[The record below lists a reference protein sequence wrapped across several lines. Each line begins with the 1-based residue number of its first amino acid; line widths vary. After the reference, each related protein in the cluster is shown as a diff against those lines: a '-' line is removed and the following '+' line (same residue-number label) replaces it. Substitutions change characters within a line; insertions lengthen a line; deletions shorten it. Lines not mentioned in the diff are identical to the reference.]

1 VIQKAKIY
9 TNHFNHKTKNQKMKK
24 VLFLFLL
31 FIGAASMMTSCKKEE
46 DKISEKQR
54 VFNLLTS
61 GKWYYSSS
69 LRIGD
74 DEPNT
79 CFDENDYYDFN
90 TDSTFEETWDFG
102 EGGTFEVAEDGKSVS
117 LVFTSP
123 SEYATYTPTIV
134 SISESSLKLQF
145 DFESSDY
152 EYTFSKTASDGC
164 PK

>member
-1 VIQKAKIY
+1 
-9 TNHFNHKTKNQKMKK
+9 MKK

-46 DKISEKQR
+46 EKISEKQR

-69 LRIGD
+69 VKIGGTK
-74 DEPNT
+74 PYA
-79 CFDENDYYDFN
+79 CFDENDYFDFK
-90 TDSTFEETWDFG
+90 TDSTFEDTWDFG
-102 EGGTFEVAEDGKSVS
+102 NGTFEVAEDGKSVS
-117 LVFTSP
+117 LVLDYS
-123 SEYATYTPTIV
+123 TYTPTIV

>member
-1 VIQKAKIY
+1 
-9 TNHFNHKTKNQKMKK
+9 MKK

-74 DEPNT
+74 DEPYT

-90 TDSTFEETWDFG
+90 TDSTFEDTWDFG
-102 EGGTFEVAEDGKSVS
+102 NGTFEVAEDGKSVS
-117 LVFTSP
+117 LVLDYS
-123 SEYATYTPTIV
+123 TYTPTIV
-134 SISESSLKLQF
+134 SISESSLKLLF
-145 DFESSDY
+145 DIDSESSDY

>member
-1 VIQKAKIY
+1 
-9 TNHFNHKTKNQKMKK
+9 MKK

-61 GKWYYSSS
+61 EKWYYTSSVA
-69 LRIGD
+69 IGD
-74 DEPNT
+74 DDEPYT
-79 CFDENDYYDFN
+79 CFDEDDYYDFN

-102 EGGTFEVAEDGKSVS
+102 DGTFEVAEDGKSVS
-117 LVFTSP
+117 LVFD
-123 SEYATYTPTIV
+123 YATYTPTIV

>member
-1 VIQKAKIY
+1 
-9 TNHFNHKTKNQKMKK
+9 MKK

-61 GKWYYSSS
+61 GKWYYSSI

-102 EGGTFEVAEDGKSVS
+102 DGTFEVAEDGKSVS
-117 LVFTSP
+117 LVFD
-123 SEYATYTPTIV
+123 YATYTPTIV

-145 DFESSDY
+145 DFDIESSDY

>member
-1 VIQKAKIY
+1 
-9 TNHFNHKTKNQKMKK
+9 MKK

>member
-1 VIQKAKIY
+1 
-9 TNHFNHKTKNQKMKK
+9 MKK

-46 DKISEKQR
+46 EKISEKQR

>member
-1 VIQKAKIY
+1 
-9 TNHFNHKTKNQKMKK
+9 MKK

-79 CFDENDYYDFN
+79 CFDEYSYYDFN

-117 LVFTSP
+117 LVF
-123 SEYATYTPTIV
+123 EYATYTPTIV

>member
-1 VIQKAKIY
+1 
-9 TNHFNHKTKNQKMKK
+9 MKK

-69 LRIGD
+69 LKNGGKIGA
-74 DEPNT
+74 DEPYT
-79 CFDENDYYDFN
+79 CFDENDYFDFK
-90 TDSTFEETWDFG
+90 TDSTFEDTWDFG
-102 EGGTFEVAEDGKSVS
+102 NGTFEVAEDGKSVS
-117 LVFTSP
+117 LVLDYS
-123 SEYATYTPTIV
+123 TYTPTIV
-134 SISESSLKLQF
+134 SISESSLKLLF
-145 DFESSDY
+145 DFEKTDY

>member
-1 VIQKAKIY
+1 
-9 TNHFNHKTKNQKMKK
+9 MKK

-117 LVFTSP
+117 LVF
-123 SEYATYTPTIV
+123 EYATYTPTIV